1 MSLKP
6 KLKKLQKNYS
16 TRNFKTLE
24 NGNNY
29 NSEYSTTTYS
39 NSDLNNSFFGES
51 FYDFDLECEFD
62 DFNGTIDSIYDKAKE
77 EEAQLK
83 EIDDFNQLTEK
94 KVDEI
99 YDWYN
104 GKKKDFKDK
113 YAKKKEKI
121 MSNYK
126 KNLHID
132 PIWGDF
138 FHKGKIEALEKKLD
152 SEYNNFIKTI
162 NKKRDKE
169 VSKYK
174 AQRELEYEELIKK
187 HKKYS

>member
-1 MSLKP
+1 MSLKQ
-6 KLKKLQKNYS
+6 KFKKLQKNYS

-77 EEAQLK
+77 EEDQLK

-104 GKKKDFKDK
+104 SKKKDFKDK

-121 MSNYK
+121 IWNYK

-138 FHKGKIEALEKKLD
+138 FHEGKIEALEKKLD